1 MRLVSVNV
9 GTAQPIASKGGTSG
23 IYKLPV
29 TTPVHVGPLGL
40 EGDAIV
46 DTKHHGGVDQ
56 AVYLFGTPD
65 YEWWS
70 AELGR
75 ELAPGTFGENLT
87 LSELASAESN
97 IGDRLRVGAVLLE
110 VTSPRIPCA
119 TLAVRMGDPTFVKRF
134 REAERFGVYC
144 RVIEQGAVQ
153 AGDPVSVEPYA
164 SATVSALEMFRLR
177 YAKQYDPALL
187 RRALKAPLHLASRAE
202 YEALLAMREAPG
214 AANRPA

>member
-9 GTAQPIASKGGTSG
+9 GTAQPIASKSGTSG

-29 TTPVHVGPLGL
+29 ATPVHIGPLGL

-87 LSELASAESN
+87 VSELESAQSN

-119 TLAVRMGDPTFVKRF
+119 TLAARMDDPKFVKRF

-144 RVIEQGAVQ
+144 RVLEPGAVQ
-153 AGDPVSVEPYA
+153 VGDPVSVEPYA
-164 SATVSALEMFRLR
+164 SATVSALEMFRLF
-177 YAKQYDPALL
+177 YTKKYDAALL
-187 RRALKAPLHLASRAE
+187 GRALNGPLHHASRAE
-202 YEALLAMREAPG
+202 YEAMLRAS
-214 AANRPA
+214 

>member
-29 TTPVHVGPLGL
+29 TTPIHIGPLGL

-56 AVYLFGTPD
+56 AVYLFSTPD

-75 ELAPGTFGENLT
+75 ALGPGTFGENLT
-87 LSELASAESN
+87 VSELESAKSN
-97 IGDRLRVGAVLLE
+97 IGDRLRVGGALLE

-119 TLAVRMGDPTFVKRF
+119 TLAARMDDSTFVKRF

-144 RVIEQGAVQ
+144 RVIEQGTVQ
-153 AGDPVSVEPYA
+153 AGEAMVFEPY
-164 SATVSALEMFRLR
+164 SGETVSALEMFRLF
-177 YAKQYDPALL
+177 YTKKYDEALL
-187 RRALKAPLHLASRAE
+187 RRALNGPLHLASRAE
-202 YEALLAMREAPG
+202 YEALLARHEAARAG
-214 AANRPA
+214 G